1 MSKSPN
7 KWIRRVRIALA
18 GIVAVFGLTSCTKS
32 FCTNQDKANQLF
44 AYYGNIYSDNQAI
57 DDSFIDDFDY
67 TDDKTGEYDREKVI
81 KTQNE
86 HRATLYS
93 SISESNNIGSL
104 KIVYLNYR
112 DSKAKAFAND
122 NYHYWTDGTLGKIED
137 AKQAK
142 AVAYHVGIFAG
153 IDYDVDNVTPVKV
166 SDLWKN
172 RDNWT
177 NDARADSS
185 IGILNSPS
193 SAVLASRKDTRQKV
207 IATNTACITP
217 IGENFVQGHAKI
229 YIEGKTWGQAFKEY
243 GFLEGLFV
251 YPFAYI
257 VHVIS
262 EGLGRG
268 GWAQVL
274 AIVVITL
281 ITRLLA
287 IASSLRQSKQQN
299 AQQKLQPQLNQLQQL
314 YPEAST
320 DKEQRQQLARDQ
332 AQLRKKAKVH
342 PRLPMIVRI
351 LQFPVFICVWSALQ
365 GSAAL
370 ASGSIFGLSLTVP
383 YSNCFTKFGA
393 TEGAWFGIVLFVFM
407 TIANFLSSRTG
418 LWFTSW
424 KTKNFGS
431 QGPVKKNEDGTIV
444 DPNKTAKYRSIG
456 RMVIMV
462 FMSWSVP
469 VGLGIYWR
477 LGAVISIAQ
486 TLIREAVAA
495 RSRHNDRKNTGDGST
510 LAAIRRSAHHQ
521 GSKKKEKKSSE
532 KPLWR
537 K

>member
-18 GIVAVFGLTSCTKS
+18 GIVAVFSLSACTKS
-32 FCTNQDKANQLF
+32 FCTTQDKANQLF
-44 AYYGNIYSDNQAI
+44 AYYGNIYSDSQNI
-57 DDSFIDDFDY
+57 DENFTDDYDY
-67 TDDKTGEYDREKVI
+67 TTETNGEYNRSEII
-81 KTQNE
+81 KTQNQ
-86 HRATLYS
+86 HRNTLFS
-93 SISESNNIGSL
+93 TITESQNVASL

-112 DSKAKAFAND
+112 DSKAKAFAD
-122 NYHYWTDGTLGKIED
+122 SNYQYWTNGTLGKIED

-142 AVAYHVGIFAG
+142 AIAFHVGIFAG
-153 IDYDVDNVTPVKV
+153 IEYDTDNTTPVKV
-166 SDLWKN
+166 SALWKN
-172 RDNWT
+172 RDEWT
-177 NDARADSS
+177 EEAKKDSAV
-185 IGILNSPS
+185 GILNCPSDYVLSTRKANREKAISSNTSCISPFS
-193 SAVLASRKDTRQKV
+193 ETF
-207 IATNTACITP
+207 I
-217 IGENFVQGHAKI
+217 QGHAKV
-229 YIEGKTWGQAFKEY
+229 YIEGKSWGQAFKEY

-257 VHVIS
+257 VHAIS
-262 EGLGRG
+262 EGLGRS

-281 ITRLLA
+281 ITRILA
-287 IASSLRQSKQQN
+287 IASALRQSKQQN
-299 AQQKLQPQLNQLQQL
+299 RQQKLQPQLNQLQQL
-314 YPEAST
+314 YPDAAT
-320 DKEQRQQLARDQ
+320 DKEQRQQRTRAQ
-332 AQLRKKAKVH
+332 AQLRKKNKVH
-342 PRLPMIVRI
+342 PRLPIIIRI
-351 LQFPVFICVWSALQ
+351 LQFPIFICVWSALQ

-370 ASGSIFGLSLTVP
+370 ASGSVFGLSLTVP

-418 LWFTSW
+418 LWFNNW

-431 QGPVKKNEDGTIV
+431 QGPVKKNEDGTV
-444 DPNKTAKYRSIG
+444 ADPNKTAKYRSIG
-456 RMVIMV
+456 MMVIMV
-462 FMSWSVP
+462 IMSWSVP

-486 TLIREAVAA
+486 TLIREAVAS

-510 LAAIRRSAHHQ
+510 LAAIRRSSHHQ
-521 GSKKKEKKSSE
+521 GTNKKKKNSSE